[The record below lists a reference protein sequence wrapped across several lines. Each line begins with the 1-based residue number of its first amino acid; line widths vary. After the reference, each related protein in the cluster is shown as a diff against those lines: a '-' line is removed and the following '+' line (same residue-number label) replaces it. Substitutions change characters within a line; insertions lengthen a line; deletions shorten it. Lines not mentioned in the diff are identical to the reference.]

1 MDDEETSG
9 RRSRPTAMRP
19 EGLYIWPEGVT
30 ESLLAELAMVDNAVC
45 LEEIVAD
52 GRMRVEEG
60 ATRLEELRPE
70 LYAVESAE
78 TGVVRD
84 AVVEFP
90 AVDEV
95 EKSTTVA
102 VGVATSR
109 GATTESRLPDEGV
122 PSTLGG
128 GPHLTLFQ
136 PPTRWTC
143 RTGVVI
149 GLARGKISLM
159 SL

>member
-1 MDDEETSG
+1 LKSK
-9 RRSRPTAMRP
+9 AMRL
-19 EGLYIWPEGVT
+19 EDLYIWPDEVI
-30 ESLLAELAMVDNAVC
+30 ESLLAELATVDNAVC
-45 LEEIVAD
+45 LDGVVAH

-70 LYAVESAE
+70 WYAAQLAE
-78 TGVVRD
+78 TGVARD
-84 AVVEFP
+84 TSAEFP
-90 AVDEV
+90 AVEEV
-95 EKSTTVA
+95 EKSTTLA

-136 PPTRWTC
+136 PPMRWTC
-143 RTGVVI
+143 RTGVVM
-149 GLARGKISLM
+149 GFARGKISFK